1 MCCCLY
7 SAATLGLAIYAKRH
21 ADVWDAAAALL
32 RDHCQHLS
40 SHRITSLHENLKAA
54 ASHMPVKDRSRP
66 GKGPPPLLYF
76 KRVVPLQNEDAL
88 HVFDT
93 KDLTAAVSSPLTS
106 PNASSNPFLYD
117 AFEAR
122 RKGQGSANDGSP
134 QSVTWVCGETGAVEV
149 EIFNPCPIE
158 LKVS

>member
-1 MCCCLY
+1 LY